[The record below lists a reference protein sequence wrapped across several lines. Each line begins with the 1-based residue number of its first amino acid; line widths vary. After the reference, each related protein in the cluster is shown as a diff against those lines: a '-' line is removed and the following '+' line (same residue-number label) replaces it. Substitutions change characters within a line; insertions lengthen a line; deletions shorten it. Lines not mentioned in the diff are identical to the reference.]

1 MSSDESPGELPI
13 EEPSWL
19 IIGREL
25 RAIGQIGLSFCRDPF
40 DRQRFERIQELA
52 ASLIAQE
59 SGRPGEVLLE
69 YFRGHAGYATPK
81 VDVRAAAFSD
91 GRVLLVREISDGAW
105 TLPGG
110 WADVNQSAAESVV
123 REVAEESGFQAR
135 ALKLA
140 AVYDYRKRNR
150 PHHLDSIYKMFF
162 ICELIGGS
170 ASASIETSEASFFAR
185 DALPS
190 LSVGRTTAAQIERM
204 FQHAEAPHLPTDF
217 D

>member
-1 MSSDESPGELPI
+1 MSSNEAPGEVPG
-13 EEPSWL
+13 EEPLWL

-25 RAIGQIGLSFCRDPF
+25 RAIGQIGLTFCRDPF
-40 DRQRFERIQELA
+40 DRQRFERIGELA
-52 ASLIAQE
+52 ASLIAQG
-59 SGRPGEVLLE
+59 SGQSVEALLE

-81 VDVRAAAFSD
+81 VDVRAAAFSE

-110 WADVNQSAAESVV
+110 WADVNQSAAECVV

-170 ASASIETSEASFFAR
+170 ARPSIETSEASFFAR
-185 DALPS
+185 DALPP

-204 FQHAEAPHLPTDF
+204 FQHAENLQLPTDF